1 MQSLRETDFVNG
13 WLQAAHTGLPKK
25 LKSFGVSEKKLK
37 KTKKTVKKLR
47 ECEKTLKKHAKNAQN

>member
-1 MQSLRETDFVNG
+1 MTTGKRISRICPDLVQNR
-13 WLQAAHTGLPKK
+13 AAEK